1 MNGKQVII
9 WNKGIAF
16 YGLWLYFTALM
27 VTAVFYILLTY
38 SYSEMVSIVPFS
50 GGCYGYV
57 RCTLGPT
64 LGYITGVM
72 EGGKY
77 ILYSSMSLVACAVA
91 GVLCDGD
98 QLAGV
103 WQSCDLVELGSVGGG
118 HVRDSVDLHERIYAI
133 WQGIDAVRTCA
144 NDQENSDGV
153 VVDTNAAV
161 ASDVIQLNKTVP
173 VAMVR
178 IMIFT
183 ILMSLGT
190 VFAARAY
197 VSDPNTLLS
206 EAYPYTVGLKICLRG
221 VNDKVLPF
229 FSLAGI
235 TGSFLGFLYG
245 GGRQIRS
252 MACSGLLPSWLAT
265 VQKDSTDDAEVQVQP
280 QASSGLVVEY
290 AKGEEEGCRAA
301 EAVSGSG
308 GVVKRAGG
316 LLDVGDDMVK
326 KETKPVMAILLCALL
341 SYVLLVAGYYKVNTF
356 FLKIVHMGGLQ
367 TCLEVFGMMA
377 AHV

>member
-1 MNGKQVII
+1 MLKD
-9 WNKGIAF
+9 
-16 YGLWLYFTALM
+16 
-27 VTAVFYILLTY
+27 
-38 SYSEMVSIVPFS
+38 
-50 GGCYGYV
+50 
-57 RCTLGPT
+57 
-64 LGYITGVM
+64 
-72 EGGKY
+72 
-77 ILYSSMSLVACAVA
+77 SS
-91 GVLCDGD
+91 DD
-98 QLAGV
+98 
-103 WQSCDLVELGSVGGG
+103 
-118 HVRDSVDLHERIYAI
+118 
-133 WQGIDAVRTCA
+133 
-144 NDQENSDGV
+144 V
-153 VVDTNAAV
+153 VVDCNATALSIIAV
-161 ASDVIQLNKTVP
+161 CGAIQLNKVVP

-183 ILMSLGT
+183 ILISVGT

-206 EAYPYTVGLKICLRG
+206 EAYPYTVGLKICLKG

-252 MACSGLLPSWLAT
+252 MACSGLLPTWLAT
-265 VQKDSTDDAEVQVQP
+265 VQKDSTDEAEVQVQP
-280 QASSGLVVEY
+280 QVSSGLSAEN
-290 AKGEEEGCRAA
+290 AKGEEEGSRAA
-301 EAVSGSG
+301 EVVSGSG

-316 LLDVGDDMVK
+316 LLEVGDDMVK

-367 TCLEVFGMMA
+367 TCLEVIGMMA
-377 AHV
+377 AHVVFATRFKSMDRGFKSPFGLWGSLLVIAFFFFYMITVLIYDDDNKGLGITLMLYFVGCMIYYWWVANKRQFFSKEEQEKFMKAYIVNGKVFMLCLFGGRPVLIVWVCVN

>member
-1 MNGKQVII
+1 MNGKQVIM
-9 WNKGIAF
+9 WNKGIAI
-16 YGLWLYFTALM
+16 YGLWLYFVSLI
-27 VTAVFYILLTY
+27 VTGIIYIVLTY

-64 LGYITGVM
+64 LGYIAGVM

-77 ILYSSMSLVACAVA
+77 ILYSSMCAYLMGTMFFEIYGFAEHWLPVLWLGFYAMAISLQVFGSRAIWWSW
-91 GVLCDGD
+91 GVLAVGSFTTQLIFMSGSMRYGKVSHLEWSSNGFDGD
-98 QLAGV
+98 GV
-103 WQSCDLVELGSVGGG
+103 EFLRSLGYSAF
-118 HVRDSVDLHERIYAI
+118 LFT
-133 WQGIDAVRTCA
+133 GIDAVRTCS
-144 NDQENSDGV
+144 ND
-153 VVDTNAAV
+153 
-161 ASDVIQLNKTVP
+161 QLNKVVP

-183 ILMSLGT
+183 ILIALGT

-206 EAYPYTVGLKICLRG
+206 EAYPYTVGLKICLKG

-265 VQKDSTDDAEVQVQP
+265 
-280 QASSGLVVEY
+280 
-290 AKGEEEGCRAA
+290 
-301 EAVSGSG
+301 
-308 GVVKRAGG
+308 
-316 LLDVGDDMVK
+316 
-326 KETKPVMAILLCALL
+326 
-341 SYVLLVAGYYKVNTF
+341 
-356 FLKIVHMGGLQ
+356 
-367 TCLEVFGMMA
+367 
-377 AHV
+377 